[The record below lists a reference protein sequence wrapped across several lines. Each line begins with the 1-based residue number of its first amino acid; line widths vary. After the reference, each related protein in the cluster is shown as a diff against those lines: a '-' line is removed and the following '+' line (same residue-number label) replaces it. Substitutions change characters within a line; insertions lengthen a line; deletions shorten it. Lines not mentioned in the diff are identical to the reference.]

1 MTYGVN
7 KGNPGPGFKQAKKH
21 VGVKPINET
30 PPPRTPSKENDFIA
44 L

>member
-7 KGNPGPGFKQAKKH
+7 IGNPGPGLKQAQKH

-30 PPPRTPSKENDFIA
+30 PPPEHHQRKMI

>member
-7 KGNPGPGFKQAKKH
+7 IGNPGPGFKQAQKH

-30 PPPRTPSKENDFIA
+30 PRTPSKENDFIA